1 MDGALSTGGTGRW
14 AHQGT
19 WAMMTDY
26 PMFTDDIYAVGSLCS
41 EDPLMQTTIGIADV
55 GKIVMIILTLVG
67 TVLAFA
73 GYPFK
78 NWLAT

>member
-1 MDGALSTGGTGRW
+1 
-14 AHQGT
+14 
-19 WAMMTDY
+19 
-26 PMFTDDIYAVGSLCS
+26 
-41 EDPLMQTTIGIADV
+41 MQTTIGIADV